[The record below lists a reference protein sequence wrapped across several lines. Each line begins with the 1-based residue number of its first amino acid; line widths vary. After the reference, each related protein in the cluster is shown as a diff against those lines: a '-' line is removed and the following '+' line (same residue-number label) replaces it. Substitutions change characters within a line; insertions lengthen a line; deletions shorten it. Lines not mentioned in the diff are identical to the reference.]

1 MSTTAL
7 IRKEIE
13 GIERGKPFSND
24 RFLHLAPASAVNRSL
39 SRLVAEEKL
48 VRAYRGIYARPT
60 SSWLVEVGYP
70 GTLDVVAEIVRRSG
84 ETIQPNGGDAAN
96 FFDLSTQLPLIDVF
110 HTDGPSRYVKIYK
123 GYVKF
128 IHAKDRR
135 LLQFAGTKPGLAI
148 SALWYMGPK
157 YVDAKMVSKIRE
169 KITPDEF
176 ATLKGADLPNW
187 MRRAVNASVSHS
199 YA

>member
-39 SRLVAEEKL
+39 SRLVADETL
-48 VRAYRGIYARPT
+48 VRAYRGIYARPEPGD
-60 SSWLVEVGYP
+60 LVKFIYP
-70 GTLDVVAEIVRRSG
+70 DTLDVVREIVRRSG
-84 ETIQPNGGDAAN
+84 ETIQQNGAEGAN
-96 FFDLSTQLPLIDVF
+96 YFDLSTQLPIIHVF
-110 HTDGPSRYVKIYK
+110 HTSGPSRYVKIVNLD
-123 GYVKF
+123 VKF

-135 LLQFAGTKPGLAI
+135 LLQFAGTKPGIAI

-157 YVDAKMVSKIRE
+157 YVDAKMVSKVRE
-169 KITPDEF
+169 KMTADEF

-187 MRRAVNASVSHS
+187 MRRAINASVSH
-199 YA
+199 A